1 MITFKQGDLFD
12 ERAQALVNPV
22 NCVGVMGKGIA
33 LQFKEKFPDNFKEYA
48 QACRWNR
55 VQPGRMFVFETYRPQ
70 APQYIINFPTKR
82 HWRDSSR
89 MDDIEAGTLALV
101 QEIRDRRIGSIAIPA
116 LGSGLGGLD
125 WKRVRRILESGLRE
139 LEDVTITIYE
149 PISTA
154 PAGETR
160 LYDGNRQHN
169 EARQSNGTR
178 QRRRRGQQAR

>member
-1 MITFKQGDLFD
+1 MITFKQGDLFQ

-89 MDDIEAGTLALV
+89 IEDIEAGTLALAE
-101 QEIRDRRIGSIAIPA
+101 EIRERRIESVAIPA

-125 WKRVRRILESGLRE
+125 WKRVRKILESGLRE
-139 LEDVTITIYE
+139 LEDVRITIHE
-149 PISTA
+149 PISGGPT
-154 PAGETR
+154 GETR
-160 LYDGNRQHN
+160 MDDETQRHPRRG
-169 EARQSNGTR
+169 R
-178 QRRRRGQQAR
+178 QRR

>member
-1 MITFKQGDLFD
+1 MITFKHGDLFQ

-48 QACRWNR
+48 QACRWNQVR
-55 VQPGRMFVFETYRPQ
+55 PGRMFVFETYRPQ

-89 MDDIEAGTLALV
+89 MDDIETGTLTLA
-101 QEIRDRRIGSIAIPA
+101 QEIKDRRIGSVAIPA

-125 WKRVRRILESGLRE
+125 WKQVREILESGLRE
-139 LEDVTITIYE
+139 LEEVRITIYE
-149 PISTA
+149 PISGG

-160 LYDGNRQHN
+160 LYDQTQRKPRRG
-169 EARQSNGTR
+169 R
-178 QRRRRGQQAR
+178 QRR